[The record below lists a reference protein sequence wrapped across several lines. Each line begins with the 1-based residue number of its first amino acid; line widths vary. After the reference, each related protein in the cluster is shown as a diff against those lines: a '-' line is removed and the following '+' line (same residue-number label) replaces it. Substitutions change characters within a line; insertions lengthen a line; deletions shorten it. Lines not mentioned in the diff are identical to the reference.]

1 MQVSRQDIK
10 VKCTNCDCDLFL
22 YSIPEDLWETTKQ
35 GKYVCEDCYEGVIE
49 EELNNYGEP
58 MSEFE
63 KEFGFDIND
72 EAGYRD

>member
-1 MQVSRQDIK
+1 M
-10 VKCTNCDCDLFL
+10 KCFKCGVDLTHWD
-22 YSIPEDLWETTKQ
+22 PVDEDPLIEIQ
-35 GKYVCEDCYEGVIE
+35 CEDCYEGIIE
-49 EELNNYGEP
+49 EYINDYGEP